1 MVLVAS
7 NLSQLIAMRYVDGQ
21 QDRYI
26 MVILRAVQ
34 HAVLSVLPQLSQAQ
48 NYFMLGRLMAVEL
61 GPRDN
66 IDPVVQNSILEIVME
81 QLY

>member
-1 MVLVAS
+1 MVAS